1 LLQKREGGERDKE
14 GIRQVGFCGGDFK
27 KGKGKVKAAN
37 QGIIPPCIYI
47 YIYIYILERK
57 KRKGR
62 EGLIFDSDLK

>member
-1 LLQKREGGERDKE
+1 VEETLRREG
-14 GIRQVGFCGGDFK
+14 
-27 KGKGKVKAAN
+27 KGQGAN
-37 QGIIPPCIYI
+37 QGIIPPCI

>member
-1 LLQKREGGERDKE
+1 LQKREGGERDKE

-27 KGKGKVKAAN
+27 KGRERSRSQSRNNSPV
-37 QGIIPPCIYI
+37 
-47 YIYIYILERK
+47 YIYIYILVRK

>member
-27 KGKGKVKAAN
+27 KGRERSRSQSRNNSPV
-37 QGIIPPCIYI
+37 
-47 YIYIYILERK
+47 YIYILERK

>member
-1 LLQKREGGERDKE
+1 MEDTLRREG
-14 GIRQVGFCGGDFK
+14 
-27 KGKGKVKAAN
+27 KGQGAN